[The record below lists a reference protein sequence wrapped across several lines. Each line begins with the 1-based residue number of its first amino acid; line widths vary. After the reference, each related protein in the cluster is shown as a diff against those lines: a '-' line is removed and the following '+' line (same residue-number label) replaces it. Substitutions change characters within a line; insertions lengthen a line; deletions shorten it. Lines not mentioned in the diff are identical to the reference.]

1 MLNQQIDIKVVSS
14 NGQISIGKE
23 YAGSQI
29 QLIKQEDGTLLIKK
43 GRFIPDNELWLYEKD
58 NFQRISKSIEWSEKH
73 ERKENFEDIK
83 SIIENE
89 QDIT

>member
-1 MLNQQIDIKVVSS
+1 MLNQQVDIKVVSS

-58 NFQRISKSIEWSEKH
+58 NFQRISKSIEWSEQH

-89 QDIT
+89 